1 MNRQSHTHSPPRH
14 PGHPPPSVTEKD
26 GFSPRTEACRLA
38 PQSTIQSAPDRPDL
52 TSLKLLQQHQVR
64 RADPGRDQQQR
75 EHQRG
80 WC

>member
-14 PGHPPPSVTEKD
+14 HGHPPPSTSDRAAV
-26 GFSPRTEACRLA
+26 SPRTEACRLA
-38 PQSTIQSAPDRPDL
+38 PPSSIQPDGDRPDL
-52 TSLKLLQQHQVR
+52 TALNLLQQHQVR